1 MVENLK
7 KEHENVVTQL
17 KVNKYL
23 KQKFENQKNLK
34 ANISNALL
42 TPMKESCLKP
52 VRLISGS
59 TSGLTSGLS
68 SNKISHWYR
77 EHPET

>member
-42 TPMKESCLKP
+42 TPMKESCLK
-52 VRLISGS
+52 V
-59 TSGLTSGLS
+59 
-68 SNKISHWYR
+68 
-77 EHPET
+77 

>member
-1 MVENLK
+1 M
-7 KEHENVVTQL
+7 VTQL

-42 TPMKESCLKP
+42 TPMKESCLKVIP
-52 VRLISGS
+52 VRQTSGMTS
-59 TSGLTSGLS
+59 DLTSDLTSGLTSGLS
-68 SNKISHWYR
+68 SNRISHWYR

>member
-1 MVENLK
+1 M
-7 KEHENVVTQL
+7 VTQL

-42 TPMKESCLKP
+42 TPMKESCLKVIS
-52 VRLISGS
+52 VRQTSGS
-59 TSGLTSGLS
+59 TSSSASGLTSGLS